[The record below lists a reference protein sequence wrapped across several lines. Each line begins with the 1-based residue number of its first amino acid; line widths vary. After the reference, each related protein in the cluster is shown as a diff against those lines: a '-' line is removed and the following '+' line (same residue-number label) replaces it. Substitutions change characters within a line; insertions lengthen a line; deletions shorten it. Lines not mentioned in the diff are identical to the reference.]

1 VFLDEDGEYSHSAML
16 TLEFLYMPTPALLA
30 LGSGSV
36 SAGAVGADLG
46 PLDGFL
52 ADLLAT
58 PAFQIEDEPI
68 GMHVWYSDV

>member
-16 TLEFLYMPTPALLA
+16 TLEFLYMVAPELLA

-36 SAGAVGADLG
+36 DADAVGADLG
-46 PLDGFL
+46 PLDGLL

-58 PAFQIEDEPI
+58 PAF
-68 GMHVWYSDV
+68 

>member
-16 TLEFLYMPTPALLA
+16 TLEFLYMVAPELLA

-36 SAGAVGADLG
+36 DADAVGADLG

-58 PAFQIEDEPI
+58 PAF
-68 GMHVWYSDV
+68 